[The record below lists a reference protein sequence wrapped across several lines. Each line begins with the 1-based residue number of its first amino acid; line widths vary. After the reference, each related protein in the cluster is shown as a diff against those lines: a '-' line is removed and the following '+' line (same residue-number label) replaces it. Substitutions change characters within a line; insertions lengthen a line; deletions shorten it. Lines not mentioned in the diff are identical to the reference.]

1 MCLERRSWY
10 HYFSLLTGILNYV
23 SRRPAD
29 LNLPDLTEDINT
41 LENHELVNASPDQIF
56 GDLFE
61 AVQCSHIF
69 DDSKTF
75 ADAIPLS
82 DPEQIC
88 AQYQREK
95 DQSGFEIAKF
105 VMQHFR
111 IPEHIASTFEANRK
125 ESVSK
130 HIDRLWPVL
139 TRQPDQQERGGS
151 LIPLPNSYVVP
162 GGRFREIYYWD
173 TYFTML
179 GLKESGKTDL
189 MGSMIKNFAYLIEQ
203 FGFIPTANRTY
214 YLSRSQPPFFSLMV
228 KLYADSEGP
237 DVLSRYLPH
246 LQQEYD
252 YWMQTPEVD
261 EPFTAYRRLVKLPD
275 GALLNRYWDD
285 MDTPRPESYIEDIEL
300 GEIAHQQ
307 FATPPRDTYRH
318 IRAAAESGWDFSSR
332 WFADKNDF
340 STIHTTD
347 ILPVDLN
354 CLMYFL
360 EKTLADAYLHTGD
373 KKMHLRYEQKAARRA
388 LAIETY
394 FWDKQKHFY
403 MDYDFKT
410 RSVTSHITLAGA
422 FPLFFKLASNHQAR
436 FVKGYMRLN
445 FMKSGGLLTTNV
457 GSGQQWDSPN
467 GWAPL
472 QWIAYKGLR
481 NYNFHQAADQISDEW
496 LGLIEKEFKH
506 SGKMLEKYNV
516 SDTNLI
522 AGGGE
527 YEVQEG
533 FGWTN
538 GVYLRMK
545 NKKYMKEIQA

>member
-1 MCLERRSWY
+1 MF
-10 HYFSLLTGILNYV
+10 HVSLLT
-23 SRRPAD
+23 
-29 LNLPDLTEDINT
+29 LNLPDLPEDINT
-41 LENHELVNASPDQIF
+41 LETHELVTASPDQIF
-56 GDLFE
+56 GDLFK

-82 DPEQIC
+82 DPESILR
-88 AQYQREK
+88 QYQSEK
-95 DQSGFEIAKF
+95 AQPGFEIAKF

-111 IPEHIASTFEANRK
+111 IPEHIASTFEANRE
-125 ESVSK
+125 ESVSV

-139 TRQPDQQERGGS
+139 TRQPDKQERGGS

-179 GLKESGKTDL
+179 GLKESGKVDL
-189 MGSMIKNFAYLIEQ
+189 MESMIENFAYLIEQ

-214 YLSRSQPPFFSLMV
+214 YLSRSQPPFFSLMI
-228 KLYADSEGP
+228 KLYADAKGA
-237 DVLSRYLPH
+237 DALIRYLPH
-246 LQQEYD
+246 MQKEYD
-252 YWMQTPEVD
+252 YWMNAPDAVES
-261 EPFTAYRRLVKLPD
+261 FTAHRRLVKLPD

-300 GEIAHQQ
+300 GEKAHTR
-307 FATPPRDTYRH
+307 FATCPQEVYRH

-332 WFADKNDF
+332 WFADKDDF

-360 EKTLADAYLHTGD
+360 EKTLAEAYLQKGD
-373 KKMHLRYEQKAARRA
+373 KQMQLSYEQKASQRA

-394 FWDKQKHFY
+394 FWDEKRHFY
-403 MDYDFKT
+403 MDYDFKMKGF
-410 RSVTSHITLAGA
+410 TSHVTLAGT
-422 FPLFFKLASNHQAR
+422 FPLFFKLASTQQAK
-436 FVKGYMRLN
+436 FVKGYIRLN
-445 FMKSGGLLTTNV
+445 FMKSGGLLTTKV

-481 NYNFHQAADQISDEW
+481 NYNFHQAADQISEEW

-545 NKKYMKEIQA
+545 NKKYMKQIEA